1 MAKLWRNLLW
11 LSWQL
16 ENIKYFPP
24 KLFFF
29 TFEKLLL
36 ANSICLAKSPQVFG
50 CLLWKNLIWIISS
63 SCLYWIPHRHRST
76 YCKEF
81 QRASPLER
89 CLWLSKYFRYFSP
102 EKKWIKER
110 NNWIQSL
117 YFYFLQFCCRPLKDP
132 EWNFL
137 DSYSSSHSA
146 KRLFPSVKSLAFI
159 LPCSKKLLNKHEDIF
174 YKLFWQRNTMFSI

>member
-1 MAKLWRNLLW
+1 MFAL
-11 LSWQL
+11 
-16 ENIKYFPP
+16 
-24 KLFFF
+24 
-29 TFEKLLL
+29 
-36 ANSICLAKSPQVFG
+36 
-50 CLLWKNLIWIISS
+50 
-63 SCLYWIPHRHRST
+63 
-76 YCKEF
+76 KEF
-81 QRASPLER
+81 NLDHLVLLFILNSSPTP
-89 CLWLSKYFRYFSP
+89 KYILQGISTSIATREMPLTFKIFQIFQPQDP

-159 LPCSKKLLNKHEDIF
+159 LPCFKKLSNKREDIF
-174 YKLFWQRNTMFSI
+174 YKLFWQRKDFLYSGDCQQYIADSISLCFQQTSTNIQRICP